1 MWASTLNLIESYWPQ
16 VVEVILLAIIFY
28 YLLISVRGTKTQ
40 VLIQW
45 IFVLLLLYALARLLH
60 LMGIVRILEA
70 ILYIGPLAIIVIF
83 VPEIRRFLERAG
95 RTHRLLSVFVPTPGA
110 EPAESRGTS
119 TFEAVVLAVEE
130 LASRFHGA
138 LIAIE
143 KEEVPTDMMVPGTWL
158 SAQVSDVFLKAIFE
172 PHNPLHDGAVII
184 RDDRVLYSSC
194 FFPLSTREELDR
206 DLGTRHR
213 AAVGI
218 TEKVDCIVIV
228 VSEERGEAS
237 IAYNGRLARD
247 LNSRQFRE
255 QLRALY
261 YENPNFATNL
271 SRVSG

>member
-1 MWASTLNLIESYWPQ
+1 MLNLIQSYWPQ
-16 VVEVILLAIIFY
+16 ALEVLVLAAMFY
-28 YLLISVRGTKTQ
+28 YLLIGVRGTKPQ
-40 VLIQW
+40 VLIQG

-60 LMGIVRILEA
+60 LMAIVRIFEVV
-70 ILYIGPLAIIVIF
+70 LYIGPLAIIVIF

-95 RTHRLLSVFVPTPGA
+95 RTHRLLSALVPTATG
-110 EPAESRGTS
+110 EPAESRGSS
-119 TFEAVVLAVEE
+119 TFEAVISAVEA

-143 KEEVPTDMMVPGTWL
+143 KEEVPTDLMVPGTWL
-158 SAQVSDVFLKAIFE
+158 NAQVSDVLLKAIFE

-194 FFPLSTREELDR
+194 FFPLSTREDLDR

-218 TEKVDCIVIV
+218 TEKADCVVIV

-247 LNSRQFRE
+247 LDSRQFRE

>member
-1 MWASTLNLIESYWPQ
+1 MWATTINLIESYWPQ
-16 VVEVILLAIIFY
+16 VLEVLVLAGIIY

-40 VLIQW
+40 VLIQG
-45 IFVLLLLYALARLLH
+45 IFVLLLLYALSRLLH
-60 LMGIVRILEA
+60 LMALVRIFEVV
-70 ILYIGPLAIIVIF
+70 LYVGPLAIIVIF

-95 RTHRLLSVFVPTPGA
+95 RTHRLLSVFVPTPGG
-110 EPAESRGTS
+110 EPPEGRGTS
-119 TFEAVVLAVEE
+119 TFEAVVSAVEA

-143 KEEVPTDMMVPGTWL
+143 KDEIAPDTMVPGTWL
-158 SAQVSDVFLKAIFE
+158 NAQVSDVLLKAVFE
-172 PHNPLHDGAVII
+172 PHNPLHDGAVIV
-184 RDDRVLYSSC
+184 RNDRVLYSSC
-194 FFPLSTREELDR
+194 FFPLSTRDELDR

-213 AAVGI
+213 AAVGM

-247 LNSRQFRE
+247 LDSRQFRE